1 MYNNLQDI
9 KIPISKN
16 QEISI
21 HLIQIDQKL
30 DQILISI
37 DKNKEKELD
46 YYPLSDLAREI
57 DKSNQTIRYHLIAN
71 FEPGVDF
78 KKENGKIY
86 INKHIVPLIKEHYEK
101 K

>member
-1 MYNNLQDI
+1 MDKQCIIHCLSFLYN
-9 KIPISKN
+9 KEIP
-16 QEISI
+16 
-21 HLIQIDQKL
+21 
-30 DQILISI
+30 ILISI

-86 INKHIVPLIKEHYEK
+86 INKHIVLLIKEHYEK